1 MLQNKNK
8 QQKKKKCQEKDLK
21 ARIKKKKILKAEE
34 ES

>member
-8 QQKKKKCQEKDLK
+8 QQKICQGKDLIARMNKKKFLK
-21 ARIKKKKILKAEE
+21 AGE